1 MTCFCGSAKYSRMTE
16 QMHLLFLC
24 LCQMCT
30 VQDINQNMNLM
41 YFASEMICEMYVY
54 LGLVWMKAG
63 SGTTQLLVY
72 TPICRRG
79 FDDSRDWESHHY
91 VRIISPRCLS
101 HTDPN
106 GPGGVSNEP
115 SLTGII
121 IIRLNLFICMSACL
135 DYDPHTYLYW

>member
-63 SGTTQLLVY
+63 SGTNSASRLHPYLST
-72 TPICRRG
+72 G
-79 FDDSRDWESHHY
+79 F
-91 VRIISPRCLS
+91 
-101 HTDPN
+101 
-106 GPGGVSNEP
+106 
-115 SLTGII
+115 
-121 IIRLNLFICMSACL
+121 
-135 DYDPHTYLYW
+135 